1 MRSSPCLRTATHD
14 PLTYQRVGAPSPK
27 EHRWQ
32 GCCTTRSA
40 RHRCVYNMSATLW
53 STFLILVAFPPVT
66 TLRQRLLQPDFQ
78 PSGAS
83 QLHPKH
89 KHLLMKRSLRCRVR
103 LGLFVFWMVLFTC
116 VLCARDSADT
126 RLSFP
131 RNASIIWANRNS
143 TRLRLSSKFSWWLCE
158 Y

>member
-1 MRSSPCLRTATHD
+1 MRWSPYLRTATQGL
-14 PLTYQRVGAPSPK
+14 LTYQRVGASSPK
-27 EHRWQ
+27 EHGWQ
-32 GCCTTRSA
+32 GLVPLGWPCIDGYTFCRSVVNA
-40 RHRCVYNMSATLW
+40 PFS
-53 STFLILVAFPPVT
+53 VAFPPVT

-103 LGLFVFWMVLFTC
+103 LGLFCFVEWFLFLC
-116 VLCARDSADT
+116 VLCCRDS
-126 RLSFP
+126 RWHFVFFP

-143 TRLRLSSKFSWWLCE
+143 TRLPLSSKFSWWLCE